1 MLRECDYSQ
10 ALLEQVNQAISDK
23 TPLVIQGSNS
33 KAFLGRPVTGQ
44 TLDVRCHRGIVNYD
58 PTELVITA
66 RAGTPL
72 VAIEAAL
79 ESAGQMLPC
88 EPPHY
93 GEEATWGGMVA
104 CGLAGPRRPWS
115 GSVRDF
121 VLGTRIITGAGKHLR
136 FGGEVMKNVAGYDLS
151 RLMAG
156 SYGCLGVLTEIS
168 MKVLPRP
175 RASLSLRREI
185 SLQEAMNEIAQWQLQ
200 PLPISGLCYFD
211 NALWIRL
218 EGGEGS
224 VKAAREL
231 LGGEEVAGQFWQ
243 QLREQQL
250 PFFSLPG
257 TLWRISLP
265 SDAPMMDLPGEQL
278 IDWGGALRWLK
289 STAEDNQIHRIARNN
304 IDAWWPAIE
313 AGAEAILQTASGCG
327 AFVKEYGQ
335 MLKNDALYAD
345 KARQVSELA
354 VDLVELL
361 REEPL
366 EKLAV
371 RGDKKLAFH
380 CPCTLQ
386 HAQKLNGE
394 VEKVLLRLGFTLTDV
409 PDSHLCCGSA
419 GTYALTH
426 PDLAR
431 QLRDNKMNALESGKP
446 EMIVTANI
454 GCQTHLASAGRTS
467 VRHWI
472 EIVEQA
478 LEKE

>member
-33 KAFLGRPVTGQ
+33 KALLGRPVTGQ

-175 RASLSLRREI
+175 RATLSLRREI

-257 TLWRISLP
+257 TLWRS
-265 SDAPMMDLPGEQL
+265 
-278 IDWGGALRWLK
+278 GG
-289 STAEDNQIHRIARNN
+289 
-304 IDAWWPAIE
+304 
-313 AGAEAILQTASGCG
+313 
-327 AFVKEYGQ
+327 
-335 MLKNDALYAD
+335 
-345 KARQVSELA
+345 
-354 VDLVELL
+354 
-361 REEPL
+361 
-366 EKLAV
+366 
-371 RGDKKLAFH
+371 RGLAF
-380 CPCTLQ
+380 T
-386 HAQKLNGE
+386 
-394 VEKVLLRLGFTLTDV
+394 V
-409 PDSHLCCGSA
+409 SA
-419 GTYALTH
+419 GSFALTC
-426 PDLAR
+426 
-431 QLRDNKMNALESGKP
+431 SGKNGRSTSP
-446 EMIVTANI
+446 TCVSARKT
-454 GCQTHLASAGRTS
+454 AGRGTTWRNPS
-467 VRHWI
+467 RSI
-472 EIVEQA
+472 RSGSGRFTFCSTISRPISSK
-478 LEKE
+478 L

>member
-121 VLGTRIITGAGKHLR
+121 VLGTRIITGTGKHLR

-156 SYGCLGVLTEIS
+156 SYGCLGV
-168 MKVLPRP
+168 
-175 RASLSLRREI
+175 
-185 SLQEAMNEIAQWQLQ
+185 
-200 PLPISGLCYFD
+200 CYFD

-289 STAEDNQIHRIARNN
+289 STADDNQIHRIARN
-304 IDAWWPAIE
+304 
-313 AGAEAILQTASGCG
+313 AGG
-327 AFVKEYGQ
+327 
-335 MLKNDALYAD
+335 
-345 KARQVSELA
+345 
-354 VDLVELL
+354 
-361 REEPL
+361 
-366 EKLAV
+366 
-371 RGDKKLAFH
+371 
-380 CPCTLQ
+380 
-386 HAQKLNGE
+386 HAT
-394 VEKVLLRLGFTLTDV
+394 RF
-409 PDSHLCCGSA
+409 SA
-419 GTYALTH
+419 GDGGFAPLPAPLFRYHQQLKQQLDPCGVFNPGRMYAEL
-426 PDLAR
+426 
-431 QLRDNKMNALESGKP
+431 
-446 EMIVTANI
+446 
-454 GCQTHLASAGRTS
+454 
-467 VRHWI
+467 
-472 EIVEQA
+472 
-478 LEKE
+478 